1 MDKRVNAKI
10 DEYLHTFKDA
20 IKNQILDLAFQDTT
34 KASDLA
40 AFVYDYEKLII
51 VKDDIHKQKRE
62 AKTNVP
68 DQNRCVAKRASG
80 EQCTRRRKDGTEFCG
95 THCKGVPHGQVPGP
109 DASSIQQME
118 LFTHKIQGI
127 VYFLDHR
134 GHVYR
139 TEQVLENQQNPDVV
153 ATWVKDAEG
162 RYTIPEF
169 GLV

>member
-1 MDKRVNAKI
+1 MEKRVNTKI
-10 DEYLHTFKDA
+10 DEYLHSFKDA
-20 IKNQILDLAFQDTT
+20 VRNKIMALGFQDTL
-34 KASDLA
+34 KASELA
-40 AFVYDYEKLII
+40 AFVYDYEKMVI
-51 VKDDIHKQKRE
+51 VRDDILKQKRE
-62 AKTNVP
+62 GKTNVP
-68 DQNRCVAKRASG
+68 DQNRCVAKRATG
-80 EQCTRRRKDGTEFCG
+80 EQCTRRRKDGTAFCG

-118 LFTHKIQGI
+118 LFTQKIHGI
-127 VYFLDHR
+127 VYFLDHM

-169 GLV
+169 GLL